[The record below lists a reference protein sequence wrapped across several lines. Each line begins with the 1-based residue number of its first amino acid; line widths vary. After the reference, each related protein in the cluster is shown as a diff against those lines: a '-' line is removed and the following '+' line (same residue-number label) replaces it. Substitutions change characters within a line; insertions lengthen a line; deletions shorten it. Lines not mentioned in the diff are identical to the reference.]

1 MRKYI
6 KLLYVVLVVSFVF
19 CGCSNIGN
27 SNEKIIGYWMNK
39 NADTISFTD
48 ESNCSINNNVCS
60 YTIYDDNHLQFISF
74 DKQTHEYLFKL
85 ENGKLYIKEIN
96 ASSFDEFTKDEHE
109 QAEIIKQVENAKQ
122 KALAEKQKQEKIT
135 ELNEEIQE
143 YQNKIDWSNYV
154 ICNNEKDI
162 KKWEQDTID
171 TIKDCEEAIAS
182 GDDREYHE
190 NQRDDFIQ
198 ANNEAI
204 EGCKKRIAEH
214 KEKIEMYKKEIVKI
228 QEQIDLL
235 NNN

>member
-6 KLLYVVLVVSFVF
+6 KFLYIVLAVSFVL
-19 CGCSNIGN
+19 CGCSNMEN
-27 SNEKIIGYWMNK
+27 NNEKIIGYWMNK

-48 ESNCSINNNVCS
+48 ETNCSINNNACS
-60 YTIYDDNHLQFISF
+60 YTIYDDNHLQITSF
-74 DKQTHEYLFKL
+74 DKKTHEYLFKF
-85 ENGKLYIKEIN
+85 ENGNLYIKGIN
-96 ASSFDEFTKDEHE
+96 SQSFDEFTKDEFE
-109 QAEIIKQVENAKQ
+109 QAEIIKQVEFEKQ
-122 KALAEKQKQEKIT
+122 EANAEKQKQEKIAQLK
-135 ELNEEIQE
+135 EDIQE
-143 YQNKIDWSNYV
+143 YQNEINWSTRV
-154 ICNNEKDI
+154 ISNNEKDI
-162 KKWEQDTID
+162 KKWEQDTLD

-214 KEKIEMYKKEIVKI
+214 KEKIEMYKNEIVKI